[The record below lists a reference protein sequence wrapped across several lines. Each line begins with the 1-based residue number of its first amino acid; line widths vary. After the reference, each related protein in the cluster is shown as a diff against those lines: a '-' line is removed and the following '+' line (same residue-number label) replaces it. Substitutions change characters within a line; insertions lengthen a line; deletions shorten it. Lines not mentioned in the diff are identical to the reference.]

1 MTGTDRGRDQI
12 EDVAR
17 GTLRGRWFLLVRAI
31 FLLVL
36 RLTIGLRIEGVERVP
51 ASGPILV
58 VCNHLHNAD
67 PVLLSASFPRPLHF
81 MAKKEL
87 FKVPGVGW
95 LIRRV
100 GAFPVDRGKAD
111 RSALRRAEAALQQ
124 GIAVGMFPEGTRS
137 VARSLRPALPGAA
150 LVALR
155 AQVPILPMVITG
167 SERLPGN
174 GAKAR
179 REAGVRDPDPGHP
192 GVRVR
197 IGQPFHLPS
206 PPGGGRLS
214 SEAAIELMM
223 AEVARLLPPAYRGVY
238 AEVAEQTAE
247 ATSGG
252 TRGTI

>member
-1 MTGTDRGRDQI
+1 MTAPRPRAEAS

-17 GTLRGRWFLLVRAI
+17 GTLRGLWFRLVRAL

-36 RLTIGLRIEGVERVP
+36 RPTIGFRIEGLEHVP

-67 PVLLSASFPRPLHF
+67 PVLISAAFPRPLHF

-87 FKVPGVGW
+87 FSIPVIGW

-100 GAFPVDRGKAD
+100 GSFPVDRGRAD
-111 RSALRRAEAALQQ
+111 RAALRRAEAVLQQ

-137 VARSLRPALPGAA
+137 VSRSLQRAHPGAA

-155 AQVPILPMVITG
+155 SGVPVLPVVITG

-179 REAGVRDPDPGHP
+179 REAGVAEPDPGHK
-192 GVRVR
+192 GVRVQ
-197 IGQPFHLPS
+197 IGEPFHLPS
-206 PPGGGRLS
+206 PPSGRLT
-214 SEAAIELMM
+214 SEAAIEAMM
-223 AEVARLLPPAYRGVY
+223 VQLAHLLPPAYRGVY
-238 AEVAEQTAE
+238 AGAIDRTVASAGVE
-247 ATSGG
+247 A
-252 TRGTI
+252 